1 MKKKITILTPT
12 YNEEDNVFELCK
24 RVRNVMQ
31 KQTKYSYDHLI
42 IDNSSTD
49 GTVENIKKVIKT
61 NKKVRLIVNSRNFGH
76 IRSPAY
82 ALTQTNADAVIL
94 IVSDLQDPPEMI
106 PDLINKW
113 EGGDYVVLAVKAST
127 NERGLTLI
135 FRKIF
140 YWLISMISDIKL
152 IPNTTGAGLY
162 DAKVINILK
171 EINDP
176 YPYLR
181 GIVSEIGLP
190 IGTVEFHQPLRL
202 YGKTKNNFLSLY
214 DMAMLGITNYS
225 KVPLRLISIFGF
237 VVSLFSFVTCA
248 VFFMYKLFYW
258 DSFPLG
264 ISPILLLVLIFG
276 AINSFFIGVLGEYL
290 YTSLR
295 YVRKFPLAVELYRVN
310 FENKNKNK

>member
-24 RVRNVMQ
+24 RIKNVMH

-113 EGGDYVVLAVKAST
+113 EGGDYVVLAVKASS

-135 FRKIF
+135 CRKIF
-140 YWLISMISDIKL
+140 Y
-152 IPNTTGAGLY
+152 P
-162 DAKVINILK
+162 
-171 EINDP
+171 
-176 YPYLR
+176 
-181 GIVSEIGLP
+181 
-190 IGTVEFHQPLRL
+190 
-202 YGKTKNNFLSLY
+202 
-214 DMAMLGITNYS
+214 
-225 KVPLRLISIFGF
+225 
-237 VVSLFSFVTCA
+237 
-248 VFFMYKLFYW
+248 
-258 DSFPLG
+258 
-264 ISPILLLVLIFG
+264 SP
-276 AINSFFIGVLGEYL
+276 
-290 YTSLR
+290 
-295 YVRKFPLAVELYRVN
+295 
-310 FENKNKNK
+310 